1 MMTKGIIVLFLGILS
16 FSITATSQTTIVL
29 AEICDNGLDDDNDGL
44 IDGFDP
50 DCIGIGTNCSGN
62 FGDNLFL
69 KGDFGTTADGR
80 NPTQPNPANNLSMVL
95 GNPLAAGVTS
105 YNFGFN
111 LTDGCPAGG
120 NCWTGDGNYIIAT
133 NTFGMLNPPNTNFY
147 AWQPI
152 HDNSGRQDG
161 YMMVVNAG
169 IQPDIFFKQTITNLC
184 PNTTYYFSID
194 VTNLFRRSFTAI
206 KPNISFIMAPA
217 GTTLAT
223 MKTQP
228 ALYSTGDI
236 PQDEQWHTYGFAFVT
251 PPDVTSAEFAIRN
264 NNPGGFGNDLC
275 LDNIRLRPC
284 FPNIDLKVN
293 KNVFCGNDTLNLTV
307 QNASQLRFF
316 YQWQFSNDGGTTWQN
331 LTGKTADIC
340 TLPNFQL
347 ANEGMYRVIASPNP
361 NANCRY
367 TSPPIVVKYAPPV
380 TVAIRGNPQFC
391 VGDSTILD
399 ASGDFLKYTWSNGA
413 TTPTIR
419 IKQGGNYAVTVTD
432 KNGCVG
438 QTAFQTNTFPTAVP
452 SVKGNTQFCTGDSTV
467 LEVQGDF
474 QNYAWSNGA
483 TTPKITIKTSGNY
496 AVLVTDRNG
505 CKGQTALQITA
516 IPSLKPVINGNFQFC
531 TGDSTN
537 LEIQENFAQFAWSNG
552 ANVAEI
558 TVTQAG
564 TYTVTVTD
572 RSGCK
577 GENTVQVKSTP
588 SVPATI
594 KGNTEFCTGDSTK
607 LEVQGDFQNY
617 KWSNGVTNSN
627 ITVRQSGIYGVTTT
641 DRNGCKSQTQV
652 TTTVSA
658 SLAVLIKGN
667 PQFCVGDSTVLEVQG
682 DFQSYAWSNGV
693 NIPKN
698 IVKQIG
704 TYTVTVVDKSGCKGQ
719 SNTQVTTTPA
729 ISVIIKGNMQFCA
742 GDSTTLT
749 VQGDFHNYLWSNEAK
764 TPTITVKTSGNYAV
778 SVIDKNGCKASATT
792 QVTATPSVIPT
803 IKGNTSFCTGD
814 NTTLEVVGDFQQYA
828 WSNGEK
834 TAKITVNQAGI
845 FNVTVTDRNGCIGQS
860 SVETKVSPILTVA
873 IRGILQFCAGD
884 TVTLSTDGSFDSY
897 IWSNGATSATIKV
910 AQTGL
915 YAVSVTDKNG
925 CKGQAATKTRV
936 FPSVQTVFKI
946 DNPTCAGAANGQIK
960 VNIETGTP
968 PYIFQWQQGA
978 QTPTLTGLKAGQ
990 YILLVRDSANCSHI
1004 DTLILIEPKPIQ
1016 AQTRMVS
1023 PNCYGEKIGKARIDL
1038 ITGGTGGYK
1047 ISWDNSGVDT
1057 IKTVPYT
1064 KDDMPVGQHRFT
1076 IKDRNNCLFEDT
1088 LGIYNNRIQLTLQ
1101 LGDNQQIPLGNDIRI
1116 TPLSNFKPLS
1126 FQWQA
1131 VGDSLKCPRCWDI
1144 DVQPLQKY
1152 VTYIL
1157 RAKDSLNCAV
1167 SDTLDVRVQNLKRVF
1182 IPNAFSPNDDD
1193 VNDFFTLFGAKEVSK
1208 VAVFKIFDRW
1218 GELVFEKQNIQPNAE
1233 RMGWDGSFKGK
1244 SLPPAVFVYYA
1255 VVEFVNGEREVYAG
1269 DVSLMQ

>member
-1 MMTKGIIVLFLGILS
+1 MAILS
-16 FSITATSQTTIVL
+16 FSMTATSQTPIVL

-50 DCIGIGTNCSGN
+50 DCIGIGNNCSGN

-80 NPTQPNPANNLSMVL
+80 NPNQPSPANNLSMIL

-111 LTDGCPAGG
+111 QTTGCATGQP
-120 NCWTGDGNYIIAT
+120 CWTGDGNYIIAT

-152 HDNSGRQDG
+152 HDNSGRTDG
-161 YMMVVNAG
+161 YMMIVNAG
-169 IQPDIFFKQTITNLC
+169 IQPDIFFKQTITDLC

-194 VTNLFRRSFTAI
+194 VTNLFRKSFTAI

-217 GTTLAT
+217 GTPLAT

-236 PQDEQWHTYGFAFVT
+236 PQDEQWHSYGFTFVT

-293 KNVFCGNDTLNLTV
+293 KNVFCGNDTLTLTV

-316 YQWQFSNDGGTTWQN
+316 YQWQFSNDGGSNWQN
-331 LTGKTADIC
+331 LVGKTADIC
-340 TLPNFQL
+340 NIPNFQL
-347 ANEGMYRVIASPNP
+347 VHEGMYRVIASPNP

-399 ASGDFLKYTWSNGA
+399 ATGDFLKYTWSNGA
-413 TTPTIR
+413 NTPTIR
-419 IKQGGNYAVTVTD
+419 VKQGGNYAVSVTD

-438 QTAFQTNTFPTAVP
+438 QTAFQANTFPTATP
-452 SVKGNTQFCTGDSTV
+452 SVKGNTQFCTGDSTI
-467 LEVQGDF
+467 LEVQSDF
-474 QNYAWSNGA
+474 QQYQWSNNQ
-483 TTPKITIKTSGNY
+483 TSSKITVKLSGNY
-496 AVLVTDRNG
+496 GVTVTDKNG
-505 CKGQTALQITA
+505 CKGQTAMQITVT
-516 IPSLKPVINGNFQFC
+516 PSLTPIIKGNLQFC
-531 TGDSTN
+531 NGDSTN
-537 LEIQENFAQFAWSNG
+537 LEIQDNFAQFAWSNG

-558 TVTQAG
+558 TVKQAG
-564 TYTVTVTD
+564 TYSVTVTD

-577 GENTVQVKSTP
+577 GENAVQVKTTP
-588 SVPATI
+588 SVFLSI
-594 KGNTEFCTGDSTK
+594 KGNTEFCTGDSTR

-617 KWSNGVTNSN
+617 VWSNGATNTA
-627 ITVRQSGIYGVTTT
+627 IIVRQSGIYGVTAT

-658 SLAVLIKGN
+658 SLAVVIHGN

-693 NIPKN
+693 NTAKTT
-698 IVKQIG
+698 VKQIG
-704 TYTVTVVDKSGCKGQ
+704 TYAVTVVDKSGCKGQ
-719 SNTQVTTTPA
+719 SNIQVTTTP
-729 ISVIIKGNMQFCA
+729 SVFAVIKGNLQFCS
-742 GDSTTLT
+742 GDSTVLS
-749 VQGDFHNYLWSNEAK
+749 VQGDFQGYTWSNGAK
-764 TPTITVKTSGNYAV
+764 TPTNTVKTSGNYAV
-778 SVIDKNGCKASATT
+778 SVTDKNGCKAEATA
-792 QVTATPSVIPT
+792 QVTATPSVVAT

-814 NTTLEVVGDFQQYA
+814 NTTLEVVGDFAQYA
-828 WSNGEK
+828 WSNGAK
-834 TAKITVNQAGI
+834 TAAITVNNAGI
-845 FNVTVTDRNGCIGQS
+845 FSVTVTDRNGCFGQS
-860 SVETKVSPILTVA
+860 SVETKVSPTLVVA
-873 IRGILQFCAGD
+873 IKGITQFCSGD
-884 TVTLSTDGSFDSY
+884 TVSLTTDGSFENY
-897 IWSNGATSATIKV
+897 IWSNGATTATIKV
-910 AQTGL
+910 AQTGN

-925 CKGQAATKTRV
+925 CKGQTATKTRV
-936 FPSVQTVFKI
+936 FPSVQTAFKI
-946 DNPTCAGAANGQIK
+946 DNLTCAGAANGQIK
-960 VNIETGTP
+960 AYIETGTP

-978 QTPTLTGLKAGQ
+978 NTPVLTGLKAGQ
-990 YILLVRDSANCSHI
+990 YILTVRDSANCSHN
-1004 DTLILIEPKPIQ
+1004 DTLFVSEPKPIQ
-1016 AQTRMVS
+1016 AQSRMIS
-1023 PNCYGEKIGKARIDL
+1023 PNCYGEKLGKARIDQ

-1047 ISWDNSGVDT
+1047 ITWDNSGIDT
-1057 IKTVPYT
+1057 IKTLPYI
-1064 KDDMPVGQHRFT
+1064 KDNMLVGQHNF
-1076 IKDRNNCLFEDT
+1076 ILKDRNGCLFEDT
-1088 LGIYNNRIQLTLQ
+1088 LGIYNNRTQLTLQ
-1101 LGDNQQIPLGNDIRI
+1101 LGNDPLIPLGDNLHISPI
-1116 TPLSNFKPLS
+1116 PNFKPLS

-1131 VGDSLKCPRCWDI
+1131 VGDSLICPRCWDI
-1144 DVQPLQKY
+1144 DVQPIQKY

-1157 RAKDSLNCAV
+1157 RARDSLNCAV
-1167 SDTLDVRVQNLKRVF
+1167 SDTVEVRVQNLKRVF
-1182 IPNAFSPNDDD
+1182 IPNAFSPNNDD
-1193 VNDFFTLFGAKEVSK
+1193 VNDFFTVFGAKEVAK

-1218 GELVFEKQNIQPNAE
+1218 GELVFDKQNIQPNAE
-1233 RMGWDGSFKGK
+1233 RIGWDGAFRGK
-1244 SLPPAVFVYYA
+1244 SLSPAVYVYYA
-1255 VVEFVNGEREVYAG
+1255 VVEFVNGEREIYAG
-1269 DVSLMQ
+1269 DVSLMR